1 MTTLKDQFAIMKS
14 SFTALRAVLLLTLC
28 LGSISALSQQAPTQ
42 VKVGAAECPPFV
54 INAGGKLSGLGI
66 FLWDQIA
73 REMGVEYDITLY
85 SLGEMLEGISSPKE
99 SRLANVGVSCIS
111 ITAEREKFIDFSHS
125 FFETYIG
132 IAVKERGFMATFGS
146 ILSNPATLSGLAIF
160 LGIAA
165 LVGLLFYLLEHGAN
179 AKLYTAE
186 TGRGK
191 LVEALLVGMVFITRG
206 PINFWEF
213 RSLVARVLATLLA
226 LGATFLIAGITA
238 VLASAFTLESLRS
251 QVNDLQDLAKLRVG
265 ALESSTSAKFL
276 TRNGIPHQTRP
287 DLRPLIDALEQ
298 GRLDAV
304 VSDAA
309 VLRFTLKNG
318 KEQGRY
324 QSLSILPYEFDS
336 QNYGFAL
343 EPKSEFVEEVNQA
356 LLTVRK
362 SEEWKRK
369 ILEYLGE

>member
-1 MTTLKDQFAIMKS
+1 MNAIRATLC
-14 SFTALRAVLLLTLC
+14 AVFLLLVSF
-28 LGSISALSQQAPTQ
+28 GSAAAVSQQASTPL
-42 VKVGAAECPPFV
+42 KVGAAECPPFV
-54 INAGGKLSGLGI
+54 ISEGDKLSGLGI

-73 REMGVEYDITLY
+73 TEMGVEYDITLY
-85 SLGEMLEGISSPKE
+85 PLGEMLEAISSSKE
-99 SRLANVGVSCIS
+99 SRLANVGVSCLS

-132 IAVKERGFMATFGS
+132 IAVKERGFVATFVS

-251 QVNDLQDLAKLRVG
+251 DVNDLQDLARLRVG

-276 TRNGIPHQTRP
+276 TRSGIPHQTRA
-287 DLRPLIDALEQ
+287 DLLPLIDALQ
-298 GRLDAV
+298 RGQLDAV

-309 VLRFTLKNG
+309 VLRFTLKKG
-318 KEQGRY
+318 KAEGRY

-362 SEEWKRK
+362 SEQWKRK